1 MNYHNPKHA
10 RPAPRFRET
19 TAFKTVAL
27 TAATPVAA
35 GLVATGGAVAT
46 YYHHASAGPTYAM
59 VVSGYVG
66 PDHSEPGGEWVRIAT
81 PEYGSTVVTTR
92 VITGPGD

>member
-1 MNYHNPKHA
+1 MNHYDPRHV
-10 RPAPRFRET
+10 RSAPPFRET
-19 TAFKTVAL
+19 AAFKVVAL
-27 TAATPVAA
+27 TALTPVAA

-46 YYHHASAGPTYAM
+46 YYHHVAAGPAYAM
-59 VVSGYVG
+59 VIDGHTD

-81 PEYGSTVVTTR
+81 PEYGSTAITMR

>member
-1 MNYHNPKHA
+1 
-10 RPAPRFRET
+10 
-19 TAFKTVAL
+19 
-27 TAATPVAA
+27 
-35 GLVATGGAVAT
+35 
-46 YYHHASAGPTYAM
+46 M
-59 VVSGYVG
+59 VVSNYVG